1 MSEGDTKLADLVRDV
16 YIKPIRS
23 LLAIDD
29 EFPTLD
35 ELLNPEEEKN
45 ALKKIGTNKLREI
58 LKFARMRSIPWLV
71 DVHDGKD
78 ISDDKEKVIA
88 PRLHAS
94 DLMVLD
100 YKLGGDH
107 LNGDTAIEIIR
118 GLATNDH
125 FNLVILY
132 TKGNAGSVIDTLYE
146 IAEGLVYGS
155 NAYKLN
161 TEEIEKITDVMEKWE
176 EDEPNTITKIKEYFS
191 NQIFIKLFERPH
203 RPLKWILDEP
213 IAIQLKEKILHCS
226 KNYNIKNDLILKW
239 LFENKQDLLKEKL
252 FNTDLGQIR
261 INANDNCCWISCEKL
276 FITLLSKQCPPSEF
290 EEKIVAAIV
299 DSHPQPH
306 RLLLTKIRSSLEQY
320 GLSAEVE
327 ILRDTHVQTAWLS
340 DFLSPTIQDK
350 TSAITGTITRHWEA
364 MGDKLRDELIEFG
377 HKLRDHFHGIKIE
390 AIMKHSGLHDTNI
403 TSEETLSRYNSFIST
418 KPFDRGHLTTGQIF
432 SFSIKTN
439 LINKNTDIDSTTI
452 ATPDSEYW
460 ICLSPACDM
469 VPGQKSKGSTE
480 DTLLPFTAARLHSVT
495 TKNAIKKATENFC
508 IFLKINDEIK
518 PFSILKDANSSGS
531 PEWEQMIAGNLGRFD
546 PKTKILTITRITTT
560 NGKVEVC
567 EVQTTVIAQ
576 LRSEYALNLLQKF
589 GAQLS
594 RPGLGMNFKSN

>member
-1 MSEGDTKLADLVRDV
+1 MSEGGTKLVDLVRDV

-35 ELLNPEEEKN
+35 ELLNPEEAKN
-45 ALKKIGTNKLREI
+45 ALEKMGTTRLREI
-58 LKFARMRSIPWLV
+58 LKFARTRPVPWLV

-78 ISDDKEKVIA
+78 ISGDEEKVIA

-100 YKLGGDH
+100 YKLRGD
-107 LNGDTAIEIIR
+107 NFGGDTAIEIIR

-132 TKGNAGSVIDTLYE
+132 TKGDAGSVIDTLHE

-155 NAYKLN
+155 DAYKL
-161 TEEIEKITDVMEKWE
+161 TDGEIEKVIAIMETWE
-176 EDEPNTITKIKEYFS
+176 EDEPNINKELNEHFS

-203 RPLKWILDEP
+203 QPLKWILDEQ
-213 IAIQLKEKILHCS
+213 IAIQLNEKLQYCAKKYKTSI
-226 KNYNIKNDLILKW
+226 DPILKW
-239 LFENKQDLLKEKL
+239 LFKNKQELLKPKL

-276 FITLLSKQCPPSEF
+276 FITLLSKQCLPSEF

-299 DSHPQPH
+299 DSHPAPH
-306 RLLLTKIRSSLEQY
+306 RLLLTKIRSSLEQH

-327 ILRDTHVQTAWLS
+327 ILRDIHVQTAWLS
-340 DFLSPTIQDK
+340 DFLSPTTQDK
-350 TSAITGTITRHWEA
+350 TSAITGAITRHWEA

-377 HKLRDHFHGIKIE
+377 GKLRDHFHDVDISKV
-390 AIMKHSGLHDTNI
+390 MKYSGLHGPCVKSD
-403 TSEETLSRYNSFIST
+403 ETLSRYNSFIST

-432 SFSIKTN
+432 SFPTPENINCKTIVTPN
-439 LINKNTDIDSTTI
+439 L
-452 ATPDSEYW
+452 PEYW

-469 VPGQKSKGSTE
+469 VPGQKNKGQES
-480 DTLLPFTAARLHSVT
+480 DKLLAFTAARLHEISQR
-495 TKNAIKKATENFC
+495 NAIKKATENFC
-508 IFLKINDEIK
+508 VFLKINDEIK
-518 PFSILKDANSSGS
+518 PFSILKDANPSGS
-531 PEWEQMIAGNLGRFD
+531 PEWEQMIAENLGVFD
-546 PKTKILTITRITTT
+546 AKTKILTITRITTA
-560 NGKVEVC
+560 NGKVEACVA
-567 EVQTTVIAQ
+567 QATVTAQ

-594 RPGLGMNFKSN
+594 RPGLGMNFKSYG